1 MSGNQSGRGG
11 IDKPSLGSIFLAFT
25 RISLL
30 SLGGAT
36 MAWIRD
42 ETVKKR
48 AWLSEDEFAQAV
60 AVCQLLP
67 GANTLNMAVF
77 LGSELRGRLGALSAL
92 LGLTTLPFM
101 IVLGLGVAY
110 GRLEQGPLLRATF
123 GGLGAGAAGV
133 ALGTAVQ
140 MGRKHLRDAW
150 LLFLSLLVF
159 AALAGVRL
167 HMLVVVALVLSLSL
181 LFDRKAKA

>member
-1 MSGNQSGRGG
+1 MSN
-11 IDKPSLGSIFLAFT
+11 KPSLGAIFLAFT

-30 SLGGAT
+30 SVGGAT

-48 AWLSEDEFAQAV
+48 AWLSEDEFAQAL

-77 LGSELRGRLGALSAL
+77 LGSEMRGPAGSLAAL
-92 LGLTTLPFM
+92 LGLITLPFF

-133 ALGTAVQ
+133 ALGTAIQ
-140 MGRKHLRDAW
+140 MGHKHLRDAW
-150 LLFLSLLVF
+150 LLFLALLVF
-159 AALAGVRL
+159 VALAGVRL
-167 HMLVVVALVLSLSL
+167 HMLAVVALVMGLSL
-181 LFDRKAKA
+181 LFDRGGKS